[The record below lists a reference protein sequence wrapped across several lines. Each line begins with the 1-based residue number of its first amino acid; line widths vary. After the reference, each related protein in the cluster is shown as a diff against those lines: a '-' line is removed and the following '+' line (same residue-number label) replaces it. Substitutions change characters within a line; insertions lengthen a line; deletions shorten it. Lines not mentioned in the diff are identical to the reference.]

1 MRLLGACTAPVR
13 YHAFGQLFAPP
24 VFEGD
29 LVSKQKIAIFVEA
42 DLVQRYDTLA
52 FEAGTFRST
61 LMRHALNAGIEPL
74 RGALASNPTKF
85 AVHASVFS
93 PSAAPSSA
101 PPLGPAGPALTQ
113 LRRHLLAVM
122 RANPALSVEE
132 LRNFAERELAQS
144 NGGDR
149 PSVDAVEH
157 LVTDLAGSATDDL
170 VPVPGDSPPV

>member
-1 MRLLGACTAPVR
+1 MLLLGACTAPIR
-13 YHAFGQLFAPP
+13 YHDSGQFFSPP

-29 LVSKQKIAIFVEA
+29 LVPKQKIAIFVEA

-52 FEAGTFRST
+52 YRAGTFRST
-61 LMRHALNAGIEPL
+61 LMRHALHAGIETL
-74 RGALASNPTKF
+74 GAALASNPTKF

-93 PSAAPSSA
+93 TPAAPSSA
-101 PPLGPAGPALTQ
+101 PPSGTAGPALIQ

-122 RANPALSVEE
+122 LANPALSVDE

-144 NGGDR
+144 NGGNR
-149 PSVDAVEH
+149 PSVDAVEQ